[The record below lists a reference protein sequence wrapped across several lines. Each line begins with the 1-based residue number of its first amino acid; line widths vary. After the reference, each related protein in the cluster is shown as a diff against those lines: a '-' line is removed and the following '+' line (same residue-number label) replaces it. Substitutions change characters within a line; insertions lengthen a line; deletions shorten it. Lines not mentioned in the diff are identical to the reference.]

1 MASQVEGG
9 ADTRLAG
16 GLGSGGGSSQLH
28 DIKLY
33 TRVAFPSPRPPNDE
47 YQRWKAIQENKMD
60 VINTNWNSISI
71 QELAIPTLIL
81 ATHQIYI
88 ST

>member
-1 MASQVEGG
+1 VGLEAVEG
-9 ADTRLAG
+9 LV
-16 GLGSGGGSSQLH
+16 SSMTSNFTQEWLF
-28 DIKLY
+28 
-33 TRVAFPSPRPPNDE
+33 RVPGHLMMNINVG
-47 YQRWKAIQENKMD
+47 KAIQENKMD